1 MAYDVKVHI
10 DLAQPIGQ
18 LGFGVPLILVENADT
33 PVEYTVVSNTDEM
46 LKAGFNN
53 AGIAYKAAQ
62 LNTPSVAPASYT
74 RIVKEGGKVDPK
86 DAFIA
91 FAKDKL

>member
-1 MAYDVKVHI
+1 MYDVKVNI
-10 DLAQPIGQ
+10 DLAKPIGTV
-18 LGFGVPLILVENADT
+18 GFGVPLILMENAGAKV
-33 PVEYTVVSNTDEM
+33 PYTVVSNLDE
-46 LKAGFNN
+46 LVDAGIT
-53 AGIAYKAAQ
+53 AETIAYKAAQ